1 MKDKKEVQNQKQSK
15 AFSSYAVYS
24 GIAFQMIAII
34 GGGTYLG
41 SLLDGY
47 FETQKPI
54 LTAGLSL
61 ISVLIAIFAAI
72 RQLLSISKKDTE

>member
-15 AFSSYAVYS
+15 AFNSYAVYS

-41 SLLDGY
+41 SLLDDY

-72 RQLLSISKKDTE
+72 RQLVSISKKDTE

>member
-1 MKDKKEVQNQKQSK
+1 MKDKKEAQNQKQSK

-34 GGGTYLG
+34 GVGTYCG
-41 SLLDGY
+41 SLLDDY

-61 ISVLIAIFAAI
+61 LSVLIAIFAAI
-72 RQLLSISKKDTE
+72 RQLLSNSKKDTE